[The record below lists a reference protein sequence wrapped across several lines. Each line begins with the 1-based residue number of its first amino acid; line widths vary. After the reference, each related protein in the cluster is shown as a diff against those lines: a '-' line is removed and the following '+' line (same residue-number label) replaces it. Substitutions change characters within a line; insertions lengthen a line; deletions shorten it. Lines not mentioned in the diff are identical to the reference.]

1 MKFKI
6 RTICA
11 ALTLAFSTSAVQA
24 DDLLQ
29 IYQQALTSD
38 PIALQAQAKRDA
50 LYEKIEENRAPL
62 LPTISARVGYNKNW
76 INNESPE
83 PNTDSS
89 GVNAGV
95 TLNQVI
101 YDHSAWVGLNLAEL
115 AASQADATYAS
126 SLQTLIIRVTSAY
139 FSVLSAKDTYEF
151 QGSEKRA
158 IERQLE
164 QTKQRFAV
172 GLTAIT
178 DVHEAQAQYDLARA
192 QEILAENELTNSY
205 EALREITGIEHN
217 SINILDTERFSAV
230 TPSPTR
236 ANDWL
241 KMAEAN
247 SVDLLTT
254 RIGKDMAQE
263 AISLYK
269 AGHMPSLSLNAGYTT
284 NIQQENNNNDA
295 RDFDN
300 GTVGLT
306 LSIPIFEGF
315 KVTSQVNQAQYQYVE
330 ASEKMEQTY
339 RKVVKDVRNNFND
352 VGASIS
358 SIRAYEQSVI
368 SSESA
373 LKATQAGFEV
383 GTRTIVDVLNRT
395 RDLYDSKRKLSDAR
409 YGYINSILALKQAA
423 GTLNE
428 DDVIAI
434 NNGLTAQTTQTTTQ

>member
-11 ALTLAFSTSAVQA
+11 ALTLAATTSAVQA

-38 PIALQAQAKRDA
+38 PIALQAQAQRDA
-50 LYEKIEENRAPL
+50 LYQQIEENRAPL
-62 LPTISARVGYNKNW
+62 LPTISASVGYGKSW
-76 INNESPE
+76 HNESQ
-83 PNTDSS
+83 NDTDST
-89 GVNAGV
+89 GLNAGV

-101 YDHSAWVGLNLAEL
+101 YDHSAWVGLSLAEL
-115 AASQADATYAS
+115 AASQADAAYAS

-139 FSVLSAKDTYEF
+139 FDVLSAKDNFEF
-151 QGSEKRA
+151 KGSEKRA

-178 DVHEAQAQYDLARA
+178 DVHEAQAQFDLARA
-192 QEILAENELTNSY
+192 SEILAENQLINSY
-205 EALREITGIEHN
+205 EALREITGIDHKQ
-217 SINILDTERFSAV
+217 INILDTNRFSAV
-230 TPSPTR
+230 TPSP
-236 ANDWL
+236 AMSNDWL
-241 KMAEAN
+241 KMAESN

-254 RIGKDMAQE
+254 RIGKDIAQE
-263 AISLYK
+263 TINLYK
-269 AGHMPSLSLNAGYTT
+269 AGHMPSLNLNAGYTT
-284 NIQQENNNNDA
+284 NIQQENQNGSQP
-295 RDFDN
+295 DFDN
-300 GTVGLT
+300 ANIGLT
-306 LSIPIFEGF
+306 LSVPIFEGF
-315 KVTSQVNQAQYQYVE
+315 KVTSKVNQAQFQYVE

-339 RKVVKDVRNNFND
+339 RKVVKDVRNNFNN

-358 SIRAYEQSVI
+358 SIRAYEQSVV

-395 RDLYDSKRKLSDAR
+395 RDLYDSKRQLSDAR
-409 YGYINSILALKQAA
+409 YGYINSIMALKQAA

-434 NNGLTAQTTQTTTQ
+434 NRGLIAEVVTP